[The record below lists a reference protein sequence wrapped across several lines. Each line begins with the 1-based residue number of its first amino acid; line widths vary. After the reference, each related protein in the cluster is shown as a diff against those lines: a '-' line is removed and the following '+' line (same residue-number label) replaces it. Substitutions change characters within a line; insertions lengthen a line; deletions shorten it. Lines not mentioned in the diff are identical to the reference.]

1 MLIEIVIIIC
11 ICSINIS
18 FSFLSKVDV
27 FRGRRFSSL
36 QGEMNHNEQRRTIQ
50 TDSILDKLF
59 RRYTT
64 KKDGSSI
71 CRTFNEVIFLLSIV

>member
-27 FRGRRFSSL
+27 FRGRGFSSL
-36 QGEMNHNEQRRTIQ
+36 HGEMNHNEQRRTIQ

-59 RRYTT
+59 RPSHIGIPR
-64 KKDGSSI
+64 KRMDLQ
-71 CRTFNEVIFLLSIV
+71 FAVLLMR

>member
-11 ICSINIS
+11 ICGINIS

-27 FRGRRFSSL
+27 FRGRGFSSL
-36 QGEMNHNEQRRTIQ
+36 QGEMNYNEQRRTIQ

-59 RRYTT
+59 RPSHIGIPR
-64 KKDGSSI
+64 KRMDLQ
-71 CRTFNEVIFLLSIV
+71 FAVLLMR